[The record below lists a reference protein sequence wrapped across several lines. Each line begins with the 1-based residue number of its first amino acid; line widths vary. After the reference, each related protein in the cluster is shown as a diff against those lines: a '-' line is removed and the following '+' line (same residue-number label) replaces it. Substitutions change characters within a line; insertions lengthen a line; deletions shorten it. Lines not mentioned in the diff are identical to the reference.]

1 MSENI
6 RQIRKDLAEGYRFLE
21 VAEAKLRQGNVPTAE
36 VDAINKKAMEVE
48 ELQEKVD
55 QYDKIAGIAEKGR
68 QVMER
73 KMPGTGRDENRH
85 GVKATPGHIFATS
98 DALATYVAQGKQG
111 WSAKVDIKTLRGEQ
125 VMLKGDEA
133 DKYMSRLESKDF
145 TGVGSGIPTRPYDTM
160 PERQLDSD
168 VVRIQ
173 EPEILTIRDVLQVM
187 PVTSDTVRHVRYEY
201 TDAAAAQDGEGGLKP
216 YSTIVASAVNVPLE
230 TIAVLHKV
238 PEQALEDTPRLIT
251 IINEEMRR
259 DVKVEEERQ
268 LLWGDGEDGEI
279 DGLWGELTAYEFDRA
294 VAGDTIIDT
303 IRRMRT
309 DIRKRQ
315 GIPNF
320 VAIDPIDWENVELA
334 KGTTNGGG
342 DGHYV
347 WGLVSDLR
355 GPRIW
360 SLRVVESDAMEAAD
374 GSRRILMGDG
384 NRGATIYDR
393 HDVRLAVGFINDD
406 FGRNLRT
413 LRAEQRIALAV
424 KRPWLFAWAETAAAE
439 S

>member
-6 RQIRKDLAEGYRFLE
+6 RQIRKDLAEGYRYLE
-21 VAEAKLRQGNVPTAE
+21 VAEAKLRQGNVPSAE
-36 VDAINKKAMEVE
+36 VDSINKKAMEVE
-48 ELQEKVD
+48 ELQAKVD

-68 QVMER
+68 QVMDR
-73 KMPGTGRDENRH
+73 KMPGSGRDENRQ

-125 VMLKGDEA
+125 VKLFGDEA
-133 DKYMSRLESKDF
+133 DKYLSRLESKDF
-145 TGVGSGIPTRPYDTM
+145 TGAGSGIPTRPFDTF
-160 PERQLDSD
+160 PERGMDPD

-187 PVTSDTVRHVRYEY
+187 PVTDDTVRHVRYEY

-238 PEQALEDTPRLIT
+238 PEQALEDTPRMIT

-279 DGLWGELTAYEFDRA
+279 DGLWGELAAQEFARSE
-294 VAGDTIIDT
+294 VGDTIIDT

-309 DIRKRQ
+309 DIRKRK

-320 VAIDPIDWENVELA
+320 VAIDPLDWENTELA

-393 HDVRLAVGFINDD
+393 HDVRLAVGFVNDD
-406 FGRNLRT
+406 FARNLRT

-424 KRPWLFAWAETAAAE
+424 KRSWLFSWAETAAAE

>member
-6 RQIRKDLAEGYRFLE
+6 RQIRKDLAEGYRYLE
-21 VAEAKLRQGNVPTAE
+21 VAEAKLRQGNVPSAE
-36 VDAINKKAMEVE
+36 VDEINKKAMEVE
-48 ELQEKVD
+48 ELQGKVD
-55 QYDKIAGIAEKGR
+55 QYDKISGIAAKGR
-68 QVMER
+68 EVMQR
-73 KMPGTGRDENRH
+73 KMPGDGRDRNNR
-85 GVKATPGHIFATS
+85 GVTATPGHIFATS

-111 WSAKVDIKTLRGEQ
+111 WSAKVDIKTLRGEA
-125 VMLKGDEA
+125 VKLYGDEA
-133 DKYMSRLESKDF
+133 DKYMARLESKDF
-145 TGVGSGIPTRPYDTM
+145 TGAGSGVPTRPFDTF
-160 PERQLDSD
+160 PERGMDPD

-187 PVTSDTVRHVRYEY
+187 PTSDDTVRHVRYEY

-238 PEQALEDTPRLIT
+238 PEQALEDTPRMIT

-279 DGLWGELTAYEFDRA
+279 DGLWGELGAYEFARA
-294 VAGDTIIDT
+294 QVDDTIIDT
-303 IRRMRT
+303 IRRIRT
-309 DIRKRQ
+309 DIRKRK
-315 GIPNF
+315 GVPNF
-320 VAIDPIDWENVELA
+320 VAIDPIDWENTELA
-334 KGTTNGGG
+334 KGTVSGGG

-374 GSRRILMGDG
+374 GSRRLLVGDG
-384 NRGATIYDR
+384 VRGATIYDR

-413 LRAEQRIALAV
+413 LRAEERIALAV
-424 KRPWLFAWAETAAAE
+424 KRPWLFGWAETAEAE